1 MGLMHAYVNLGVNAV
16 LLFLLGSSQITFMN
30 ELNTRIQ
37 AGNQFAKDLIVLN
50 IAVDPAELCE
60 Y

>member
-30 ELNTRIQ
+30 ELTTRIQ
-37 AGNQFAKDLIVLN
+37 AGNQFAKDLMVLN
-50 IAVDPAELCE
+50 IAVDPAELCK